1 MARSGYQVSVESMQ
15 TTIDPAQKLC
25 HQHRG
30 QSLRCE
36 LLITHN
42 NFHNDFCHTLLFA
55 VQYDFSFPDPFPML
69 IDKQMHKTH
78 STLFFTVIPHWPP
91 SINRPWHFILWRGH

>member
-25 HQHRG
+25 HQHKHGG

-55 VQYDFSFPDPFPML
+55 MQYDFSFPDPFC
-69 IDKQMHKTH
+69 
-78 STLFFTVIPHWPP
+78 
-91 SINRPWHFILWRGH
+91 